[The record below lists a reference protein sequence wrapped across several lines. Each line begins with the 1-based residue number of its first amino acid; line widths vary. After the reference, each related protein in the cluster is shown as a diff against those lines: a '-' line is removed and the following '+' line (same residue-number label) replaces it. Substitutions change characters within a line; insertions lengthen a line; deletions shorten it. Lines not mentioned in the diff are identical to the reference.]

1 VEQRGPSETDYGA
14 DLSQLRGPFNEYG
27 TTDVD
32 VVVVREGENIKGKLL
47 GGRLGI
53 IGKSVLGKELGK
65 TVNAIEAR
73 NAGSRA
79 AEPRVT

>member
-1 VEQRGPSETDYGA
+1 
-14 DLSQLRGPFNEYG
+14 
-27 TTDVD
+27 VD

-53 IGKSVLGKELGK
+53 IGKGVLGKELGK